1 MASGSEKIIRQA
13 RISAQRV
20 FILQRTCATIRGT
33 RSTPVIVKIM
43 MLDISRGL
51 EVVSIALE
59 DVTILGSVGFEAT
72 VGLFFIK

>member
-1 MASGSEKIIRQA
+1 
-13 RISAQRV
+13 
-20 FILQRTCATIRGT
+20 
-33 RSTPVIVKIM
+33 

>member
-20 FILQRTCATIRGT
+20 FILQRTCVTIRGT

-59 DVTILGSVGFEAT
+59 DVTILGPVGFEAT
-72 VGLFFIK
+72 VGLFFIE